1 MDRND
6 SNPGMVEREMDETP
20 MRGESSEREGM
31 SGSPRERDHLQRD
44 GSVEREGM
52 QGGGSERDSM
62 RGSELDRDG
71 MGGMEGQRHSRMGSD
86 DMEAS
91 SSRGTQAGAMEGLSQ
106 SDRESMQG
114 SSGVQGDME
123 TPSDRLGVGN
133 TNANDTEMRSSGREG
148 GYGYDRPTD
157 VEVTRDT
164 MEGSSRDTDQG
175 TDREQPIDGSDR
187 GTGTSTARDW

>member
-20 MRGESSEREGM
+20 MRGDSGEREGM
-31 SGSPRERDHLQRD
+31 SGSPPERD

-52 QGGGSERDSM
+52 QGGGPDRGSM
-62 RGSELDRDG
+62 RGSEMDRDG
-71 MGGMEGQRHSRMGSD
+71 MGGMEGSRHSRMGSD
-86 DMEAS
+86 DMEG
-91 SSRGTQAGAMEGLSQ
+91 SSRGGIEGGSMEGVSQ
-106 SDRESMQG
+106 SDRESMHG
-114 SSGVQGDME
+114 SSPMQGDLG

-133 TNANDTEMRSSGREG
+133 TNANDAEMRSSGREG

-157 VEVTRDT
+157 VEVTRDD

-175 TDREQPIDGSDR
+175 TDRERPIDGSER

>member
-6 SNPGMVEREMDETP
+6 SNPGMVERQLDETP
-20 MRGESSEREGM
+20 MRGDSGDRQGM
-31 SGSPRERDHLQRD
+31 SGS
-44 GSVEREGM
+44 
-52 QGGGSERDSM
+52 GSERDSM
-62 RGSELDRDG
+62 RGSEMDRDG
-71 MGGMEGQRHSRMGSD
+71 MGGMDGQRHSRMGSD
-86 DMEAS
+86 DMEGS
-91 SSRGTQAGAMEGLSQ
+91 GRGMQGGSMEGTPHSG
-106 SDRESMQG
+106 RESMQG
-114 SSGVQGDME
+114 SSGMQGDME

-133 TNANDTEMRSSGREG
+133 TNANDAEMRSSGREG

-187 GTGTSTARDW
+187 GTGTTTARDW